1 MYSNDNVLL
10 ITKDHLFK
18 YTQLGGNVD
27 IDKVTPFIKIA
38 QDIQIQEVCGTA
50 LYRSILTKVQGNTLA
65 GNYLTLVNQY
75 LQPMLIHYAMADFL
89 LFHGYEISNAGIV
102 RNNPENTQLPD
113 RIEIDMIVKRQRDI
127 AETYRQKTVSYLNYY
142 PQLFPEFTQD
152 QQSGMYP
159 DQDPSNYTGWNL

>member
-1 MYSNDNVLL
+1 
-10 ITKDHLFK
+10 
-18 YTQLGGNVD
+18 
-27 IDKVTPFIKIA
+27 
-38 QDIQIQEVCGTA
+38 
-50 LYRSILTKVQGNTLA
+50 
-65 GNYLTLVNQY
+65 
-75 LQPMLIHYAMADFL
+75 MLIHYAMADFL

>member
-1 MYSNDNVLL
+1 
-10 ITKDHLFK
+10 
-18 YTQLGGNVD
+18 
-27 IDKVTPFIKIA
+27 
-38 QDIQIQEVCGTA
+38 
-50 LYRSILTKVQGNTLA
+50 
-65 GNYLTLVNQY
+65 
-75 LQPMLIHYAMADFL
+75 MADFL

-102 RNNPENTQLPD
+102 RNTPENTQLPD
-113 RIEIDMIVKRQRDI
+113 RVEIDMIVKRQRDI